1 MVYAHEIPAGSR
13 LYFGKSAAIK
23 RDIEATAARM
33 LSEAGYEEIVTPYFS
48 YHQHESFDDT
58 RELVRLNDEEN
69 HEVSLRADSTA
80 DVIRIV
86 TKRLGRSSEAK
97 KWFYIQPVLSY
108 PTKESYQVGAE
119 TIGGAFAETAADS
132 VKLVRM
138 LDLKPVMQLSNMRI
152 PQLLMQRYGTDASAL
167 RSMHIS
173 TLLETAPWMH
183 KLVAVD
189 SPEDLKDLS
198 DYPDDIAAELDAL
211 RRAAEAIGDAA
222 VVIAPL
228 YFAKL
233 RYYDALLFRM
243 IEGNRVI
250 AMGGSY
256 RIDDIEA
263 SGFALYTDECIAWKM
278 KEGKTDE

>member
-13 LYFGKSAAIK
+13 LYFGESAAIK
-23 RDIEATAARM
+23 RDIEATAARI

-97 KWFYIQPVLSY
+97 KWFYIQPVLDY
-108 PTKESYQVGAE
+108 PTKESYQAGAE
-119 TIGGAFAETAADS
+119 TIGGEFAETAADAA
-132 VKLVRM
+132 KLVRM
-138 LDLKPVMQLSNMRI
+138 LGMKPVMQLSNMRI
-152 PQLLMQRYGTDASAL
+152 PQLLMRRYGAPASAL
-167 RSMHIS
+167 KSMHIAA
-173 TLLETAPWMH
+173 LLKIAPWME

-189 SPEDLKDLS
+189 SIEDLKDLS
-198 DYPDDIAAELDAL
+198 SFPDDIAAELEAL
-211 RRAAEAIGDAA
+211 RQAAEAIDYPS

-243 IEGNRVI
+243 IKNNRVV

-263 SGFALYTDECIAWKM
+263 SGFALYIDECIAWKM